1 VVETGKEPRSLVIL
15 CVDRDDD
22 IGTKTGIPT
31 PLVGKDA
38 VLNAATQLIVKDP
51 EEADANTL
59 FESLRVLDMLRSRAK
74 DETYEVAA
82 IAGSSLGEIEADR
95 KIAREIQE
103 VLERSSAEAAILI
116 SDGYTDQSVSPI
128 IQSYVPIVSVRRFA
142 VRHSEAL
149 ETSWF
154 IFTRYLKIL
163 FTDEQYARW
172 TLGVPGILV
181 LILTSF
187 FALSFLYPQVPF
199 STYGTVV
206 ALVIIGAALI
216 VKGFGIDKA
225 AGSLVSDVAARPSV
239 LVNAFGTVAGTV
251 ICILGLPQG
260 IAKVQ
265 NTVPAGY
272 MNDLA
277 MFLSYG
283 NLISAA
289 FIEGAVDYFMIGIS
303 VVLIGRAVYYF
314 FVRSEKMWS
323 NSVGVVAAV
332 LVALTLRNATNMLRE
347 IPESVTDPTALSFF
361 TWITLGI
368 LLTILSIMIV
378 HRLRRRFSQYFSRT
392 DEG

>member
-1 VVETGKEPRSLVIL
+1 LAQTGKEPKSLIIL

-22 IGTKTGIPT
+22 IGTKTGVPT

-59 FESLRVLDMLRSRAK
+59 FESLRVLDLLRSRAK
-74 DETYEVAA
+74 DETYEVAV

-103 VLERSSAEAAILI
+103 VLGRSSAEAAILI
-116 SDGYTDQSVSPI
+116 SDGFTDQAVSPI
-128 IQSYVPIVSVRRFA
+128 IQSYIPIVSVRRFA

-154 IFTRYLKIL
+154 ILTRYLRLLI
-163 FTDEQYARW
+163 TDPRYARW

-187 FALSFLYPQVPF
+187 FALSLFYPQVPF
-199 STYGTVV
+199 STYGAIL
-206 ALVIIGAALI
+206 ALVTVGATLIIR
-216 VKGFGIDKA
+216 GFGIDKA
-225 AGSLVSDVAARPSV
+225 AGSLVSGVAARPSV

-260 IAKVQ
+260 IARVQ
-265 NTVPAGY
+265 NTVPPGY

-277 MFLSYG
+277 TFLSLG

-303 VVLIGRAVYYF
+303 VMLIGRAVYYF
-314 FVRSEKMWS
+314 FVKSEKIWS

-332 LVALTLRNATNMLRE
+332 LVGFTLRNATTVLRE
-347 IPESVTDPTALSFF
+347 IPGSVTDPTALTFF
-361 TWITLGI
+361 TWVTLGI

-378 HRLRRRFSQYFSRT
+378 HRLRVRYSQYFRA
-392 DEG
+392 EEE